1 MTVFIAAI
9 IVFWGLE
16 YKTAFLETYLNGE
29 WRVGDCEV
37 ALTFDD
43 CPSEPYT
50 SMILDILKENDVEAT
65 FFIIGERAIEYP
77 WVINRMITDGHS
89 IGNHGYTDSRPA
101 LLGDDNVEE
110 EIIKTQDILEDIT
123 GERPRLFRLP
133 SGIPRRDI
141 KNVINEENLR
151 IIFADVVVL
160 NEREKAF
167 DEIVRNILKK
177 VDSGSIILLH
187 GDHIGVV
194 KSLDDIILEIKKYNL
209 KFVRLAY

>member
-1 MTVFIAAI
+1 MAIFIATF
-9 IVFWGLE
+9 IVFWGIE
-16 YKTAFLETYLNGE
+16 YKTAFFETYLNGE
-29 WRVGDCEV
+29 WRVREGEV

-43 CPSEPYT
+43 CPLEPYT
-50 SMILDILKENDVEAT
+50 SMILDILKENNVKAT
-65 FFIIGERAIEYP
+65 FFIIGERAIKYP
-77 WVINRMITDGHS
+77 RVVNKMIIDGHS
-89 IGNHGYTDSRPA
+89 IGNHGYTDRRPA

-123 GERPRLFRLP
+123 GRRPGIFRLP

-167 DEIVRNILKK
+167 DEIVMNIRKK

-194 KSLDDIILEIKKYNL
+194 NALDDLILELKKYNL
-209 KFVRLAY
+209 KFVKL